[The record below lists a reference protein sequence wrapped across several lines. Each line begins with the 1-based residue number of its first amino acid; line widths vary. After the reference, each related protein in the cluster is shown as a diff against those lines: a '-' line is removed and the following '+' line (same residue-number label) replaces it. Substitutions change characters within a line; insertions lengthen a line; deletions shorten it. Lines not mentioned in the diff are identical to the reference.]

1 MKKEGLFWIYYHD
14 TILCKNVNLGYSE
27 GDAHAFG
34 AAGAAAFL
42 ATFFGAAFLAW
53 AFFGCAAFLAW
64 TFFGAAFLA
73 WAFFGA
79 AFLAWAFFTWAT
91 ALAIERKNLSKLFQ
105 EGRVTNQ
112 YNQSSNVW
120 HFMIDAIGVALGR
133 PGSLRSGLM
142 SHITILV
149 SWDFK
154 PIIEWD
160 ELTHFDC
167 SFRK

>member
-42 ATFFGAAFLAW
+42 AW

-73 WAFFGA
+73 WAFF
-79 AFLAWAFFTWAT
+79 TWAT
-91 ALAIERKNLSKLFQ
+91 ALAIERKNVSKLFQ

-120 HFMIDAIGVALGR
+120 HFMIDSIGVALGR

-142 SHITILV
+142 SHITMLV

-160 ELTHFDC
+160 ELTHCDC

>member
-34 AAGAAAFL
+34 AAGAAAF
-42 ATFFGAAFLAW
+42 FAW

-73 WAFFGA
+73 WAFF
-79 AFLAWAFFTWAT
+79 TWAT
-91 ALAIERKNLSKLFQ
+91 ALAIERKNVSKLFQ

-120 HFMIDAIGVALGR
+120 HFMIDSIGVALGR

-142 SHITILV
+142 SHITMLV

-160 ELTHFDC
+160 ELTHCDC